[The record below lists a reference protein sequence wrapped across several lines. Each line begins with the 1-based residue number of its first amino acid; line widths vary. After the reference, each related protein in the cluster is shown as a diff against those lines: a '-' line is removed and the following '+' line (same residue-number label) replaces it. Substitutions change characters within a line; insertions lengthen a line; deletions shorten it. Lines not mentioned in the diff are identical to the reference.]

1 MKDELQNAVRFFYYP
16 PKTFV
21 KNLLYRFRFYQ
32 IERPIYSIFRPNEK
46 KSNFLCKIY

>member
-21 KNLLYRFRFYQ
+21 KNLLYRFRFYK
-32 IERPIYSIFRPNEK
+32 INVLYVSYFDLMK
-46 KSNFLCKIY
+46 KT

>member
-1 MKDELQNAVRFFYYP
+1 MKDELQNAVRFFYYS

-32 IERPIYSIFRPNEK
+32 IEHPICSIFRPNEK
-46 KSNFLCKIY
+46 KLKFLSKIY

>member
-32 IERPIYSIFRPNEK
+32 IEHILYIPYFDLMK
-46 KSNFLCKIY
+46 KT